1 MSPTTAIT
9 IVLAVTL
16 GLSPLAADDAS
27 GDQPAETGRSVLSA
41 DAQADSVARFRTVLE
56 RFASTVLEHGRDRY
70 GDRGTPLFVD
80 GLHVRTLE
88 PVRWK
93 YEDQTWVL
101 SNFSTQQPLMRLLDG
116 MTTLTGQALYRDAAE
131 QAAAH
136 VMDHL
141 RADNGL
147 IYWGGHTAWDLLED
161 RPVGEY
167 RAEVHELKTNHPY
180 YELLYRVNPQAT
192 REMLSGIW
200 GGHITDWLQLDYNR
214 HASYRQAANPKWDHA
229 FDQDLE
235 IPFPIDTRNLS
246 FVNTSTSLI
255 HAGAMLAALDGHP
268 GALRWAERL
277 AYRWQ
282 QGRHP
287 ETGLGG
293 GQMSYWRKDDR
304 ARRALGHVH
313 PQITEATMIATYH
326 RSSRY
331 HALPL
336 TQLQCGQ
343 ALLEGDQASAAAGRR
358 LIAWA
363 LDDLKVYAQH
373 AWDSQD
379 QVFRSM
385 LTDGTL
391 LQWQQAT
398 DGDGGYY
405 LAHLDSLGPAKPDGR
420 VFWGYSLAY
429 RLSEDPV
436 HWSMARQIMVAMG
449 YGDPGEPDGVE
460 HSLVLG
466 EALAQ
471 EMQRQTARDDWREP
485 VYGLYAILDLYQA
498 TGKLALL
505 ELAVGIGQ
513 GLAASQTETGLFA
526 RGDRLWA
533 RTGDEVPLAL
543 LHLAAT
549 LAGNREALPQASID
563 SATFHVRY
571 SGELDLHQRK
581 PGDARTTDCRVFYGR

>member
-1 MSPTTAIT
+1 MRISAKAVI
-9 IVLAVTL
+9 LAMVL
-16 GLSPLAADDAS
+16 GLSS
-27 GDQPAETGRSVLSA
+27 VMAEDKAPEDSAGSEQTALSA
-41 DAQADSVARFRTVLE
+41 QVRTRSLERLQTVLE

-70 GDRGTPLFVD
+70 GDRETPLFVD
-80 GLHVRTLE
+80 GLHVETLE

-101 SNFSTQQPLMRLLDG
+101 SNFSTQQPLMRFLDG
-116 MTTLTGQALYRDAAE
+116 MTTLTGQAVYRDAAE
-131 QAAAH
+131 RAAAH

-141 RADNGL
+141 RAPNGL
-147 IYWGGHTAWDLLED
+147 IYWGGHTAWDLRED

-167 RAEVHELKTNHPY
+167 QADVHELKTNHPY
-180 YELLYRVNPQAT
+180 YELMYRVNPEAT
-192 REMLSGIW
+192 REMLGSIW
-200 GGHITDWLQLDYNR
+200 GGHITDWLPLDYNR
-214 HASYRQAANPKWDHA
+214 HASYRQAAQPKWDHP
-229 FDQDLE
+229 FDDDRE

-255 HAGAMLAALDGHP
+255 HAAAMLAALDGHP
-268 GALRWAERL
+268 AALEWAERL

-287 ETGLGG
+287 DTGLGG
-293 GQMSYWRKDDR
+293 GQMSFWRKDDR

-326 RSSRY
+326 RASRY

-343 ALLEGDQASAAAGRR
+343 ALLQGDPASVAAGRR

-363 LDDLKVYAQH
+363 IDDLKVYAEH
-373 AWDSQD
+373 AYDAQN
-379 QVFRSM
+379 QAFRSM

-391 LQWQQAT
+391 LQWQQVT

-405 LAHLDSLGPAKPDGR
+405 LAHIDSLGPAEPDGR

-429 RLSEDPV
+429 RLSEDPI
-436 HWSMARQIMVAMG
+436 HWSMARQIMMAMG
-449 YGDPGEPDGVE
+449 YGDPGQPDGEE

-466 EALAQ
+466 DSLVL
-471 EMQRQTARDDWREP
+471 EMKRQTERDDWREP
-485 VYGLYAILDLYQA
+485 IYGLYAVLDLYQA
-498 TGKLALL
+498 TGKSALL
-505 ELAVGIGQ
+505 ELAVGVGE
-513 GLAASQTETGLFA
+513 GLAASQTETGLFP
-526 RGDRLWA
+526 RGNRAWA
-533 RTGDEVPLAL
+533 RTGDEAPLAL

-549 LAGNREALPQASID
+549 LAGNRDQLPRASID

-571 SGELDLHQRK
+571 SGPLEPHQQK